1 MPDFVEGDDEKWW
14 EKMMANCDMRKWRER
29 KFMKTVAGAIARR
42 I

>member
-14 EKMMANCDMRKWRER
+14 EKMMANGDMRKWRGR
-29 KFMKTVAGAIARR
+29 KCMKTAAEAIGRR